1 MPHNKRWWLLGL
13 AALFFAV
20 TIPSGWLW
28 NITRPVIHKDIINR
42 YAGMYKFDPLFIMAL
57 VKVESSFRKSARS
70 PRGAIGLMQLM
81 PDTAREMAVRTRL
94 GDDVPLEQL
103 EEPET
108 NLRLGVHYLSLL
120 REEFGTDT
128 VAVLAAYNAGPANA
142 RAWRGNGSLNADRI
156 PYPETRQFVTRVLD
170 TQLWLKR
177 LQKVKKTFRA

>member
-1 MPHNKRWWLLGL
+1 MRRKGWWILGL
-13 AALFFAV
+13 VVLFFAV
-20 TIPSGWLW
+20 TVPSGWLW

-42 YAGMYKFDPLFIMAL
+42 YAGQYKFDPLFIMAL

-94 GDDVPLEQL
+94 GDNVPLEQL

-120 REEFGTDT
+120 REEFDADM
-128 VAVLAAYNAGPANA
+128 VAILAAYNAGPANA
-142 RAWRGNGSLNADRI
+142 REWRGRGALTADQI
-156 PYPETRQFVTRVLD
+156 PFPETKQFVTKVLD
-170 TQLWLKR
+170 TQQWLKR
-177 LQKVKKTFRA
+177 LQKVKNAFNA